1 MTETAR
7 TTRARSTMWK
17 ERPGE
22 DLFST
27 AERPVQAGCREPST
41 CQDDPHRQVL
51 VIARRLELL
60 SRPRFWSIVLKVGR
74 PGVSVIIPARNEGLN
89 LPRILDSLPESIDE
103 VIVIDGNST
112 DETVAVAEA
121 HDRTSSV
128 FVQRS
133 KGKGAALSL
142 GLRVATHEYVVMID
156 ADGSMD
162 VDEISSFVAALDAGA
177 DVVRG
182 SRYLPS
188 GGSEDLTAFRSFGNK
203 LLTGLANTLFE
214 VKWTDLAY
222 GYAAFRRSAL
232 EQMDVFYYDS
242 KVGGLPFS
250 RGMSYGQGF
259 EIESLIFCR
268 SARRGLTVVEIP
280 SIEASRWNGA
290 SNLKAIPDG
299 FRALSA
305 ILIERARSRRIRL
318 ED

>member
-1 MTETAR
+1 MLR
-7 TTRARSTMWK
+7 CRSSL
-17 ERPGE
+17 RYG
-22 DLFST
+22 
-27 AERPVQAGCREPST
+27 PS
-41 CQDDPHRQVL
+41 V
-51 VIARRLELL
+51 A
-60 SRPRFWSIVLKVGR
+60 K
-74 PGVSVIIPARNEGLN
+74 PGVSVIIPARNEGKN
-89 LPRILDSLPESIDE
+89 LPRILDSLPDGIDE
-103 VIVIDGNST
+103 VIVIDGNSS
-112 DETVAVAEA
+112 DDTVAVAEA
-121 HDRTSSV
+121 HPRVSRV
-128 FVQRS
+128 VVQRA

-156 ADGSMD
+156 ADGSME
-162 VDEISSFVAALDAGA
+162 VDEIPAFVAALDAGA

-182 SRYLPS
+182 SRYLPL
-188 GGSEDLTAFRSFGNK
+188 GGSEDLTPFRSFGNK
-203 LLTGLANTLFE
+203 FLTGLANAFFD

-242 KVGGLPFS
+242 KVSGLPFS

-280 SIEASRWNGA
+280 SVEASRWHGS

-305 ILIERARSRRIRL
+305 ILVERARSRRILL

>member
-1 MTETAR
+1 M
-7 TTRARSTMWK
+7 S
-17 ERPGE
+17 
-22 DLFST
+22 
-27 AERPVQAGCREPST
+27 
-41 CQDDPHRQVL
+41 L
-51 VIARRLELL
+51 VVA
-60 SRPRFWSIVLKVGR
+60 K
-74 PGVSVIIPARNEGLN
+74 PGVSVIIPARNEEKN
-89 LPRILDSLPESIDE
+89 LPLILDSLPGSIDE

-112 DETVAVAEA
+112 DDTVAVAEA
-121 HDRTSSV
+121 HPRVSRV
-128 FVQRS
+128 VVQRS

-142 GLRVATHEYVVMID
+142 GLRVASHDYVVMID

-162 VDEISSFVAALDAGA
+162 TQEIPAFVAALEAGA

-182 SRYLPS
+182 SRYLPA
-188 GGSEDLTAFRSFGNK
+188 GGSEDLTPFRSFGNRV
-203 LLTGLANTLFE
+203 LTGLANVLFD

-222 GYAAFRRSAL
+222 GYAAFRKSAL

-242 KVGGLPFS
+242 KIGSLPFS

-268 SARRGLTVVEIP
+268 SARRGLMVVEIP
-280 SIEASRWNGA
+280 SVEASRWHGA

-305 ILIERARSRRIRL
+305 ILVERARSRRIRL

>member
-1 MTETAR
+1 MSHFVA
-7 TTRARSTMWK
+7 K
-17 ERPGE
+17 
-22 DLFST
+22 
-27 AERPVQAGCREPST
+27 
-41 CQDDPHRQVL
+41 
-51 VIARRLELL
+51 
-60 SRPRFWSIVLKVGR
+60 
-74 PGVSVIIPARNEGLN
+74 PGVSVIIPARNEGRN
-89 LPRILDSLPESIDE
+89 LPLILDSLPEGIDE

-112 DETVAVAEA
+112 DDTVAVAEV
-121 HDRTSSV
+121 HPRVSKV
-128 FVQRS
+128 VVQRA

-142 GLRVATHEYVVMID
+142 GLRVASHDYVVMID

-162 VDEISSFVAALDAGA
+162 TEEIPAFVAALEAGA

-182 SRYLPS
+182 SRYLPA
-188 GGSEDLTAFRSFGNK
+188 GGSEDLTPFRSFGNRV
-203 LLTGLANTLFE
+203 LTGLANVLFD
-214 VKWTDLAY
+214 VSWTDLAY
-222 GYAAFRRSAL
+222 GYAAFRKSAL

-242 KVGGLPFS
+242 KIGSLPFS

-280 SIEASRWNGA
+280 SIEASRWHGA

-305 ILIERARSRRIRL
+305 ILVERARSRRIRL

>member
-1 MTETAR
+1 M
-7 TTRARSTMWK
+7 S
-17 ERPGE
+17 E
-22 DLFST
+22 D
-27 AERPVQAGCREPST
+27 
-41 CQDDPHRQVL
+41 
-51 VIARRLELL
+51 
-60 SRPRFWSIVLKVGR
+60 
-74 PGVSVIIPARNEGLN
+74 GVSVIIPARNEVKN
-89 LPRILDSLPESIDE
+89 LPVLLDSLPASVDE

-112 DETVAVAEA
+112 DETVTVARE
-121 HDRTSSV
+121 HPRVSRV
-128 FVQRS
+128 VVQRS

-142 GLRVATHEYVVMID
+142 GLRVASREYAVMID
-156 ADGSMD
+156 ADGSMSAS
-162 VDEISSFVAALDAGA
+162 EIDAFVAALDAGA

-182 SRYLPS
+182 SRYLPQ
-188 GGSEDLTAFRSFGNK
+188 GGSEDLTPFRSVGNRV
-203 LLTGLANTLFE
+203 LTGLANVLFD

-242 KVGGLPFS
+242 KISSFPLS

-280 SIEASRWNGA
+280 SVESARWHGA

-305 ILIERARSRRIRL
+305 ILVERGRSRRVRV